1 MGGFTVVGVIGRKVP
16 AAKFGR
22 APGVLNCGWLN
33 ALKNS
38 ARNWSVWFSRILV
51 VFRIEISKLNCP
63 APFMMPVPE
72 WPNIGP
78 QAIPGFAAAH
88 CACPELPGTESETVP
103 VGDIAGGAM
112 KAALLN

>member
-1 MGGFTVVGVIGRKVP
+1 MRGFTLVDVICPKLP

-22 APGVLNCGWLN
+22 APGLLNCGWLN

-63 APFMMPVPE
+63 GPLMMPVPE
-72 WPNIGP
+72 LPNSVP
-78 QAIPGFAAAH
+78 QVVPGFATAH
-88 CACPELPGTESETVP
+88 CACPELPGAE
-103 VGDIAGGAM
+103 
-112 KAALLN
+112 